1 MESNKKN
8 GKLEQ
13 EITSAPSLG
22 CHKMEVMPNK
32 DFEYVGALFLVFL
45 EIFECGCFDG
55 WTCLEINLPDSLK
68 GPPLQTEF
76 TFIPTFIYLKMFQ
89 NIWNQPYCPST
100 MNDIDTA

>member
-1 MESNKKN
+1 MCGTKIRHGNNKQAFFGRGFWGSVSHQEKMESNKKN

-13 EITSAPSLG
+13 KITSAPSLG

-55 WTCLEINLPDSLK
+55 QTCLES
-68 GPPLQTEF
+68 
-76 TFIPTFIYLKMFQ
+76 IYLL
-89 NIWNQPYCPST
+89 P
-100 MNDIDTA
+100 